1 MIIEG
6 ILNLIKGALIWFI
19 NLIPS
24 PEPIEVSIGGI
35 TKTFVEIVQ
44 GVAYILPIGDIMIM
58 FGIWFAINAFTIG
71 WRLIQRIWDALPF
84 T

>member
-6 ILNLIKGALIWFI
+6 ILNLIKGALLWFI
-19 NLIPS
+19 NLIPA
-24 PEPIEVSIGGI
+24 PESIEVSISGI
-35 TKTFVEIVQ
+35 ANTFVEIVQ

-58 FGIWFAINAFTIG
+58 LGIWLAINTFTIG